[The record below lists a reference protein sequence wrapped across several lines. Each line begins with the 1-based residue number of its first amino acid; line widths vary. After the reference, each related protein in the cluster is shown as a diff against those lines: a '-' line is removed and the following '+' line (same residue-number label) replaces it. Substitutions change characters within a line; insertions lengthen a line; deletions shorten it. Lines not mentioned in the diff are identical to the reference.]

1 MADLLIKK
9 IQVGTQAYSIY
20 DERVKVAEVPAGAKF
35 TDTTYTGTQG
45 ITVSGT
51 NIKHSNAVTAVDTQG
66 LLKISYDA
74 YGHITGSTAVTKADI
89 TGLGIPDS
97 DTTYG
102 AEKGISLSGGKFGH
116 SNSAITA
123 ATSAVFKKFK
133 YDEYGHI
140 IGVANVAKSDI
151 TGLGIP
157 AQDTTYTGTQGIELS
172 GTTFKHSNSIGAQG
186 TQGLYKISWD
196 AQGHITGVTAVA
208 KADITALGI
217 PGSNTTYSAEK
228 GISLS
233 NGKFGHSNTAITAA
247 TSAVFKKIK
256 YDAYGHITGVANVES
271 SDITPLIS
279 GATADIT
286 ELQTLVNKIKA
297 ELEDPSSDGLTSV
310 LETMQNILNSSAN
323 AVTGITYAKQ
333 TLSVDANGV
342 LSISDGSVTP
352 TTAAFVTANTTV
364 TPVPAGTN
372 D

>member
-116 SNSAITA
+116 SN
-123 ATSAVFKKFK
+123 
-133 YDEYGHI
+133 
-140 IGVANVAKSDI
+140 
-151 TGLGIP
+151 
-157 AQDTTYTGTQGIELS
+157 
-172 GTTFKHSNSIGAQG
+172 
-186 TQGLYKISWD
+186 
-196 AQGHITGVTAVA
+196 
-208 KADITALGI
+208 
-217 PGSNTTYSAEK
+217 
-228 GISLS
+228 
-233 NGKFGHSNTAITAA
+233 TAITAA

-310 LETMQNILNSSAN
+310 LETMQNILNSSSN
-323 AVTGITYAKQ
+323 AVTGITYSKQ

>member
-116 SNSAITA
+116 SN
-123 ATSAVFKKFK
+123 
-133 YDEYGHI
+133 
-140 IGVANVAKSDI
+140 
-151 TGLGIP
+151 
-157 AQDTTYTGTQGIELS
+157 
-172 GTTFKHSNSIGAQG
+172 
-186 TQGLYKISWD
+186 
-196 AQGHITGVTAVA
+196 
-208 KADITALGI
+208 
-217 PGSNTTYSAEK
+217 
-228 GISLS
+228 
-233 NGKFGHSNTAITAA
+233 TAITAA

-271 SDITPLIS
+271 S
-279 GATADIT
+279 DIT

-310 LETMQNILNSSAN
+310 LETMQNILNSSSN
-323 AVTGITYAKQ
+323 AVTGITYSKQ